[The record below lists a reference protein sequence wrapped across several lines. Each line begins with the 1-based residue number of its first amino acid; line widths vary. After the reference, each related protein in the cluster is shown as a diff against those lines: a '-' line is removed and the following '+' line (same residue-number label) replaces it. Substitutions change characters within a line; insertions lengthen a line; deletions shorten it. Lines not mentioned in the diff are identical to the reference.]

1 MVIMTN
7 NRVVVCDIC
16 NKEIEL
22 RWGIF
27 GHDTLSRHNKE
38 HK

>member
-1 MVIMTN
+1 MEKGRVI
-7 NRVVVCDIC
+7 IC
-16 NKEIEL
+16 NICLKEIEL

-27 GHDTLSRHNKE
+27 GHDALSRHKKE

>member
-1 MVIMTN
+1 MSNRQVI
-7 NRVVVCDIC
+7 CDIC
-16 NKEIEL
+16 SKQIEL

-27 GHDTLSRHNKE
+27 GHDALSRHKKAE